1 MRTLENVEQVKP
13 AVTETPQRFVWRVF
27 GDITK
32 FTGIISV
39 YIKLKLDLQLTP
51 YKLSIMEHL
60 KEADIANCASLAKWM
75 TSHIDVVRTTLVFR
89 LYLVAAF

>member
-1 MRTLENVEQVKP
+1 MEQVKP
-13 AVTETPQRFVWRVF
+13 AVTETPQRYVWRVF

-32 FTGIISV
+32 FIVIISV
-39 YIKLKLDLQLTP
+39 LSSTYSLHLII
-51 YKLSIMEHL
+51 SIMEHL

-89 LYLVAAF
+89 LYLVEAI

>member
-1 MRTLENVEQVKP
+1 MEQVKP
-13 AVTETPQRFVWRVF
+13 AVTETPQRSGWRVF

-32 FTGIISV
+32 FIGIISV
-39 YIKLKLDLQLTP
+39 YIMLKFDLQLTP

-75 TSHIDVVRTTLVFR
+75 TSHTDVVRTTLVFR
-89 LYLVAAF
+89 LYLVGAS

>member
-1 MRTLENVEQVKP
+1 MEQVKP
-13 AVTETPQRFVWRVF
+13 AVTETPQRSVWRVF
-27 GDITK
+27 GDITT

-39 YIKLKLDLQLTP
+39 YIMLEFDLQLTH

-60 KEADIANCASLAKWM
+60 KEAYIANCASLAKWM

-89 LYLVAAF
+89 LYLVGAS